1 MTVAVALAIT
11 LTIAIGTYLLRAA
24 PSLLLADRTL
34 PPFVQMALRNVGPAV
49 LAALVVV
56 SVASTGA
63 DGEIGIE
70 AAEVLALAVAGA
82 VAWRWRN
89 LIWSAA
95 AGMVAL
101 WVALAVTSALS

>member
-1 MTVAVALAIT
+1 MSVGTALAIT
-11 LTIAIGTYLLRAA
+11 LAIAIGTYLMRAGPA
-24 PSLLLADRTL
+24 LLLADREL
-34 PPFVQMALRNVGPAV
+34 PPIVQMALKNVGPAV

-56 SVASTGA
+56 SVASTG
-63 DGEIGIE
+63 GEGE
-70 AAEVLALAVAGA
+70 RAVQPAEVVALVVAGL

-101 WVALAVTSALS
+101 WAALGVGSMLG